1 MAKRSGAATLSRP
14 TLDAACDVLEAALRG
29 AARAEILHRAQKGA
43 DGAEAL
49 RRLRAGM
56 RGHAFRT
63 AGEPLVLEGVV
74 RELDRRTR
82 REGFRVLHA
91 WDPVQH
97 RFTDEI
103 IPVLLLDYAARA
115 GVPQRLDR
123 EALAILLD
131 VYFLYLLAL
140 LSLRAWDAED
150 ASGALDRVG
159 GLLAEL
165 QGPSGSG
172 YRFADDAETLLLLA
186 TSQYQPD
193 EPAYDH
199 LLERVRALGASNRL
213 TLARVGAANLGSHL
227 RWGFGAM
234 YGRDPARMRADN
246 QVDYPWLLFVL
257 ATLMDAF
264 RRMRAEGAP
273 EEARRDVVEG
283 LLNGLSADPSAF
295 IGEAPECLAEHGPEH
310 AWLRGALRSEREAL
324 LPEMERLAPSERS
337 YSPLAFQFN
346 FLHNAL
352 VAKVTTRLLQ
362 GGPNLSLNALFT
374 REPPGLSL
382 GESPEVLARLL
393 MDFSGGDPAR
403 LGSRGA
409 RLVVYDLPSG
419 AAAAAAALESLR
431 SLS

>member
-14 TLDAACDVLEAALRG
+14 SLDVACDVLEAALRG
-29 AARAEILHRAQKGA
+29 AVRAEIVDRALKTGSIL
-43 DGAEAL
+43 EAL
-49 RRLRAGM
+49 RTLRAGM
-56 RGHAFRT
+56 RGNAFRT
-63 AGEPLVLEGVV
+63 GGEPLALDGVV
-74 RELDRRTR
+74 REMDRRTR

-91 WDPVQH
+91 WDPAQH
-97 RFTDEI
+97 HFTDEI

-115 GVPQRLDR
+115 GVPQRLNR

-150 ASGALDRVG
+150 PGGALDRIG

-172 YRFADDAETLLLLA
+172 YRLADDAETLLLLA

-199 LLERVRALGASNRL
+199 LLDRVRALDPPNRL
-213 TLARVGAANLGSHL
+213 RLARVGAANLGSHL

-234 YGRDPARMRADN
+234 YGRDAERMRADN
-246 QVDYPWLLFVL
+246 EVDYPWLLFTL
-257 ATLMDAF
+257 ATLMDAY
-264 RRMRAEGAP
+264 RRMRAEGVA
-273 EEARRDVVEG
+273 EEDRRDVVEG
-283 LLNGLSADPSAF
+283 LLNGLSADPWAF
-295 IGEAPECLAEHGPEH
+295 TGEAPACLAEHRAEH
-310 AWLRGALRSEREAL
+310 AWLRDALRSERETL

-362 GGPNLSLNALFT
+362 GGPNLSLDALFT
-374 REPPGLSL
+374 REPPGLAL
-382 GESPEVLARLL
+382 GESPEVMARLL
-393 MDFSGGDPAR
+393 MDFSGGDRAR

-409 RLVVYDLPSG
+409 RLVVYDLPS
-419 AAAAAAALESLR
+419 AAASADAALESLR
-431 SLS
+431 SLA